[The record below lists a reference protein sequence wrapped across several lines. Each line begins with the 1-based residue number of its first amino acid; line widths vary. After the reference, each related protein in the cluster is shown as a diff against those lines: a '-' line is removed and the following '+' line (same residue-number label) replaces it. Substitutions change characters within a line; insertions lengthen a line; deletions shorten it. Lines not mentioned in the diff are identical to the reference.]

1 MAVLGADEE
10 RQLFA
15 ADAVKAIMNWPPGYS
30 VDVADW
36 VTETKEAFA
45 RPVVHFSGEYISVPS
60 AAREA
65 QQGCYSGRELQRTA
79 WAPAAARWGPGSPG
93 LFTEAL
99 VRSTDPTCA
108 SGRDVVPGHCT
119 QAAGGQSL
127 SQQQQQLRQW
137 QQQQQQQFRALP
149 SNREELSAT
158 AATTATWRR
167 RQPRPKRATAEPGA
181 EQDCRSNSPA
191 SRRGHSTEASA
202 GCGPRRPGKSNWGGI
217 PVTGPGPRPALRLR
231 RSQSQLCENGWTGQ
245 VEAEGAA
252 LGERSSGQQAGGA
265 SAGQAPSAAVVTSC
279 QQLLQRQKVVLQQ
292 QYKQMSQLNQQLQE
306 LEQALSALQMQGSAD
321 NPQRHAPRQ
330 PPLQQQQQQQ
340 QQAVA
345 QCQSG
350 SELALSDLQPFEY
363 EAEDGSICWSLDP
376 RDYRRMPADALSW
389 IPPAGIPSRYSGR

>member
-1 MAVLGADEE
+1 
-10 RQLFA
+10 
-15 ADAVKAIMNWPPGYS
+15 MNWSVASVSFFILASWNGRPPLKQQCHTAHEPTGPQAPVISTSHLFQLVNFFALLSLYCRCCRPPGYS

-181 EQDCRSNSPA
+181 EQDCRSEI
-191 SRRGHSTEASA
+191 R
-202 GCGPRRPGKSNWGGI
+202 I
-217 PVTGPGPRPALRLR
+217 
-231 RSQSQLCENGWTGQ
+231 
-245 VEAEGAA
+245 
-252 LGERSSGQQAGGA
+252 
-265 SAGQAPSAAVVTSC
+265 
-279 QQLLQRQKVVLQQ
+279 
-292 QYKQMSQLNQQLQE
+292 
-306 LEQALSALQMQGSAD
+306 
-321 NPQRHAPRQ
+321 
-330 PPLQQQQQQQ
+330 
-340 QQAVA
+340 
-345 QCQSG
+345 
-350 SELALSDLQPFEY
+350 F
-363 EAEDGSICWSLDP
+363 
-376 RDYRRMPADALSW
+376 
-389 IPPAGIPSRYSGR
+389 